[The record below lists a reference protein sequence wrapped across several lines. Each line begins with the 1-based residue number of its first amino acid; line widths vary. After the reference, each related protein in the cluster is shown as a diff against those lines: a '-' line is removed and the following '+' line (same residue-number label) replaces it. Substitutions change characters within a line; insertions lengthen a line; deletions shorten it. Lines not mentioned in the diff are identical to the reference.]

1 MKQVVVH
8 GEQFD
13 VSARA
18 GEPGV
23 HDFRW
28 TSGPNEGYGFTSA
41 GHGGDGMTDGEL
53 ADAVRNFL
61 SQVDPTTGYIE

>member
-1 MKQVVVH
+1 MVVD

-13 VSARA
+13 VSTRA

-23 HDFRW
+23 YDFRW
-28 TSGPNEGYGFTSA
+28 TSCPNEGYGFGSA
-41 GHGGDGMTDGEL
+41 GHVGGCMTDAEL
-53 ADAVRNFL
+53 GDAIRNFL